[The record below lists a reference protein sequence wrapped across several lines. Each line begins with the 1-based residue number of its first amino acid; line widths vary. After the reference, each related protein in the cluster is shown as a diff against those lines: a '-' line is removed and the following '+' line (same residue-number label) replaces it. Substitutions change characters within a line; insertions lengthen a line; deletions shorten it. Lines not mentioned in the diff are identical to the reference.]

1 MSFFNSFSTLIAES
15 DFGGGFLPP
24 SSPYGE
30 GADQNPIGLIVKFL
44 SNLVGFLTI
53 LGAMFFIVQ
62 FLMGAFSWISA
73 GGDSGKVEKA
83 RNQILNGVIGLV
95 IMVAAYSII
104 GLIGGIIGINFINL
118 QDTIE
123 ELDPNNL

>member
-1 MSFFNSFSTLIAES
+1 MSFFNSFNTLIAQSE
-15 DFGGGFLPP
+15 FGSGFIPP
-24 SSPYGE
+24 DSPYNE
-30 GADQNPIGLIVKFL
+30 GGDQNPIGLIVKFL

-73 GGDSGKVEKA
+73 GGDSGKIEKA
-83 RNQILNGVIGLV
+83 RNQILNGIIGLV

-104 GLIGGIIGINFINL
+104 GLIGGIIGIDFINL
-118 QDTIE
+118 EETIR